1 MLEIFEEL
9 NKADMKDSIIE
20 FVKQYFGT
28 VDKPYNGPT
37 YILSDGTML
46 NLSNCKHHSE
56 VEKVLIENG
65 YSSYSYIPT
74 GGSPTMR
81 YLGAIRCDTIKY
93 YIDLPEQSITRAQ
106 MNTLLIWLDFLY
118 NQCKFISVY
127 ANEGRIYCD
136 YDFKEYIPDDIINK
150 IKRYYIFGRLYES
163 KETETNSRRY
173 KREPIGNELDD
184 FD

>member
-1 MLEIFEEL
+1 
-9 NKADMKDSIIE
+9 
-20 FVKQYFGT
+20 
-28 VDKPYNGPT
+28 
-37 YILSDGTML
+37 ML
-46 NLSNCKHHSE
+46 NLSNYKHHSE

-93 YIDLPEQSITRAQ
+93 Y
-106 MNTLLIWLDFLY
+106 
-118 NQCKFISVY
+118 
-127 ANEGRIYCD
+127 
-136 YDFKEYIPDDIINK
+136 
-150 IKRYYIFGRLYES
+150 YES